1 MRATLKLIKQAS
13 EVLGQLKKRSEITPE
28 GKRLMTTYSD
38 LMELKLGFYY
48 YNGKEEPLDF
58 TVLKRKYKNIT
69 NDNIDQ
75 ITIAAGEEMN
85 KAFNIHR

>member
-13 EVLGQLKKRSEITPE
+13 EVLGQLQKRSEITPE

-48 YNGKEEPLDF
+48 YKDKEEPLDF
-58 TVLKRKYKNIT
+58 TILKKKYKHIT
-69 NDNIDQ
+69 YNNIDQ
-75 ITIAAGEEMN
+75 ITIEAGEEMN
-85 KAFNIHR
+85 KVFNIHL